1 MTDATTPCNPF
12 DPAILLAQIE
22 SLSCRLKEQLQTIN
36 DLKEVSS
43 VESDLCPGKVVY
55 KSK

>member
-1 MTDATTPCNPF
+1 MTNATTSHHPF

-22 SLSCRLKEQLQTIN
+22 SLSHRLEEQQQTIN

-43 VESDLCPGKVVY
+43 AESNLCPGKVVY
-55 KSK
+55 KSE